1 MNFSGV
7 SQSATFVKEVTYR
20 STNIKEPGEIDAP
33 SSNLNAAFKKIKDIQ
48 KNRKT
53 REAEE
58 SEKAN
63 LVQQDSLIVG
73 VGKGNPKL
81 KDLYIRPNIVQKRLI
96 GVLEAHT
103 NGFRYTS
110 IRGDKVD
117 ILYNNIKH
125 AFYQPC
131 DGEMIILLH
140 FHLKNAIMFGKK
152 KHVDVQFYT
161 EVGEITTDLGMH
173 QHMHDRD
180 DLAAEQAERE
190 LRHKLKQAF
199 KGFCDKV
206 ESATRK
212 EVEFESPYRD
222 LGFHGVPFRE
232 TVLLLPTSYCLISVT
247 SWPPFCVTLDD
258 IQLVHFERVHFQLKN
273 FDMVFIFKDYNKKV
287 MMCTSI
293 PMTMLDHVK
302 EWLNS
307 VDIKYTEG
315 VQSLNWQKIMKTI
328 TDDPEGFFEG
338 GGWGFLDPNSD
349 EEDGEH
355 DEDDLEDSE
364 DEEFK
369 VSDGS
374 GSEEESSDDDY
385 SSAVDSEDEED
396 GEGELD
402 SDESEGKD
410 R

>member
-1 MNFSGV
+1 
-7 SQSATFVKEVTYR
+7 
-20 STNIKEPGEIDAP
+20 
-33 SSNLNAAFKKIKDIQ
+33 
-48 KNRKT
+48 
-53 REAEE
+53 
-58 SEKAN
+58 
-63 LVQQDSLIVG
+63 
-73 VGKGNPKL
+73 
-81 KDLYIRPNIVQKRLI
+81 
-96 GVLEAHT
+96 
-103 NGFRYTS
+103 
-110 IRGDKVD
+110 
-117 ILYNNIKH
+117 
-125 AFYQPC
+125 
-131 DGEMIILLH
+131 
-140 FHLKNAIMFGKK
+140 
-152 KHVDVQFYT
+152 VQFYT
-161 EVGEITTDLGMH
+161 EVGEITTDLGKH

-247 SWPPFCVTLDD
+247 NWPPFCVTLEE

-349 EEDGEH
+349 DEGEEGDP
-355 DEDDLEDSE
+355 DDLEDSE

-369 VSDGS
+369 VSEGS
-374 GSEEESSDDDY
+374 GSEEEDSDEDF
-385 SSAVDSEDEED
+385 SESAVDSDEED
-396 GEGELD
+396 YSGDGLD

-410 R
+410 WSDLEAEAAEDDENASDDDRHGRSRGGGGSSSRHKHSSRDKYRSPEKKSSKSSSKHGSSSSSKHDKHRSSGGGSSSKDKHSDKNRKREREHSSSSSKHDKKRSRR